1 MDKVRAALSVLVATC
16 VLLCAG
22 YAAGSEPLK
31 FGATYG
37 MTGTMGWIGGDCVDG
52 ANLAIDQINEK
63 GGIKGQKIELVA
75 YDSKNNPDT
84 AVTNFQKLIKKDK
97 VVAVLGPVT
106 TQESLAVLPLG
117 QQNKVPFV
125 VVSGGVEVNDK
136 ILPEYKRSG
145 TKCYMWALSIGTERQ
160 NEVKTIW
167 LKKKG
172 FTKLAT
178 LEPLSQMG
186 DLSQVT
192 YREFAKKYGL
202 EMVAEERYD
211 EKGND
216 FTPQWSKI
224 KAAGAQCVGS
234 MAAGGPAV
242 TLVKNRDQVGMKDI
256 PFTVADANLS
266 KKYIEMLGENT
277 HNVFTVGVKIAFT
290 NFLKDGD
297 PQKKVIK
304 DFEAAFKKKYSKDP
318 KSWFFASVGYD
329 SAVMF
334 IKAIEAVGS
343 DGEKIRD
350 WLENQSK
357 FPGVQA
363 VYSWSDLDHRGIG
376 VEQASVM
383 KIQGGDWVPAE

>member
-1 MDKVRAALSVLVATC
+1 MNKVGAVLSMLLVASVLFCTGFAV
-16 VLLCAG
+16 
-22 YAAGSEPLK
+22 GSEPIK

-63 GGIKGQKIELVA
+63 GGIKGQKIELVV

-117 QQNKVPFV
+117 QQNKVPFS

-167 LKKKG
+167 LKKQG

-178 LEPLSQMG
+178 IEPLSQMG

-192 YREFAKKYGL
+192 YREYAKKYGL
-202 EMVAEERYD
+202 EVVAEERYD

-242 TLVKNRDQVGMKDI
+242 TLVKNRDQVGMKDV

-266 KKYIEMLGENT
+266 KKYIELLGENT

-290 NFLKDGD
+290 SFLKNSD
-297 PQKKVIK
+297 PQKKVIN
-304 DFEAAFKKKYSKDP
+304 DFQAAFNKKYSKDP

-329 SAVMF
+329 SAMMF
-334 IKAIEAVGS
+334 IKAIEAVGP
-343 DGEKIRD
+343 DGEKMRD
-350 WLENQSK
+350 WLEKQSK

-376 VEQASVM
+376 VDQASVM